1 MGGEGKPELSRE
13 WLRRMTEMEMEMERK
28 EQLVKE
34 WVMCSTCCGFVWR
47 KKRRAMMPNPH
58 PGEVE
63 EMLTDAN
70 KMRAAVMLMPK
81 LPLVDEEVME
91 PDAATKNQLE
101 ILLMRRMMMMEHKRC
116 PTCHRSVSD
125 TPETKPCEED
135 KMVAPDETMAA
146 DDAGSNKKK
155 NKRSMEEGKNKRS
168 EGKNKKKKRSEGKN
182 KNKRSMEEPKMVAS
196 EGEAMVA
203 DLGSRED
210 SGCSMGRTW
219 KSSSESNECSM
230 GRTWKSSSESNEYSM
245 GLTGKCSS
253 ESRVTGKS
261 SSEGSE
267 YSMGRTRKRRTKMVT
282 CRLSKEFVQDY
293 IRTHPRV
300 RPFAHSTSSHIQRLF
315 AHHIAEYEVKCEVHA
330 DWLSQCDIK
339 GYVEYQE
346 EVTDDEDN
354 VVE

>member
-1 MGGEGKPELSRE
+1 
-13 WLRRMTEMEMEMERK
+13 
-28 EQLVKE
+28 
-34 WVMCSTCCGFVWR
+34 
-47 KKRRAMMPNPH
+47 
-58 PGEVE
+58 
-63 EMLTDAN
+63 
-70 KMRAAVMLMPK
+70 
-81 LPLVDEEVME
+81 
-91 PDAATKNQLE
+91 
-101 ILLMRRMMMMEHKRC
+101 
-116 PTCHRSVSD
+116 
-125 TPETKPCEED
+125 
-135 KMVAPDETMAA
+135 
-146 DDAGSNKKK
+146 
-155 NKRSMEEGKNKRS
+155 
-168 EGKNKKKKRSEGKN
+168 
-182 KNKRSMEEPKMVAS
+182 MVAS

-210 SGCSMGRTW
+210 S
-219 KSSSESNECSM
+219 ECSM
-230 GRTWKSSSESNEYSM
+230 GHTWKSSSESNEYSM

-253 ESRVTGKS
+253 ESSVTGKS